1 MSLLYRIL
9 PLVVLV
15 QFAALTGCTETRRVR
30 PAYAAAPQLRS
41 LEENDAISL
50 IDGLLR
56 EARWHPV
63 PSWTVEVRPRAQL
76 EVDVRL
82 GDTSFGIEWVSAEDR
97 ARYGALLPAPTPDV
111 QLQLL
116 TGAGNDAHVRPL
128 ILVLEQQ
135 SYRFA
140 SRRVQIEGIHDLHEV
155 EAQLRRDLTD
165 FIEYARSQYRL

>member
-50 IDGLLR
+50 IDG
-56 EARWHPV
+56 H
-63 PSWTVEVRPRAQL
+63 
-76 EVDVRL
+76 VRL

-97 ARYGALLPAPTPDV
+97 ARYGALLPAPTPDG

-116 TGAGNDAHVRPL
+116 TGAGNDAQVRPL
-128 ILVLEQQ
+128 ILVLDHQ